1 MPKAYFFRP
10 PELDQVIELIESN
23 IAGVLAPLVKERED
37 ELTDS
42 EDFIDNVDDYESDMF
57 NEFQDEISENT
68 SNDGIVKS
76 LRRILRKYNGHT
88 GSV

>member
-1 MPKAYFFRP
+1 MRK
-10 PELDQVIELIESN
+10 
-23 IAGVLAPLVKERED
+23 RED

-76 LRRILRKYNGHT
+76 LRRILRKYNGHA
-88 GSV
+88 GVQYDDNELEEE

>member
-1 MPKAYFFRP
+1 M
-10 PELDQVIELIESN
+10 
-23 IAGVLAPLVKERED
+23 

-76 LRRILRKYNGHT
+76 LRRILRKYNGHA
-88 GSV
+88 GSVR